1 MEAKDYLT
9 EYYENYDEQGRLE
22 TRHGKVEFVTTMKYI
37 ERYLRKGMRVLE
49 IGAATGR
56 YSHTIARMGYDV
68 TAVELVEHNIGLF
81 KKYTQEGE
89 RVSIM
94 QGNATDLSF
103 LEDNSF
109 DITLVLGPMYH
120 LFEDG
125 ERQKAMSEAVRVTK
139 KGGVIFCAY
148 CMADSAIMS
157 FGFVKGNIKE
167 IVAKCMVDTKTFE
180 AFSKPWDLFML
191 MRKENIDKLREGFD
205 VTQLHYVAA
214 DGYANHMRETL
225 AQMDNETYR
234 LFLDYHLATCERVEL
249 SGYSNHTLD
258 IFRKN

>member
-1 MEAKDYLT
+1 METKDYLT

-22 TRHGKVEFVTTMKYI
+22 TRHGNVEFVTTMKYI

-68 TAVELVEHNIGLF
+68 TAVELVEHNIELF

-120 LFEDG
+120 LFEDE
-125 ERQKAMSEAVRVTK
+125 ERRKAMSEAVRVTK

-225 AQMDNETYR
+225 SQMDEESYR
-234 LFLDYHLATCERVEL
+234 LFLDYHLETCERVEL
-249 SGYSNHTLD
+249 TGYSNHTLD